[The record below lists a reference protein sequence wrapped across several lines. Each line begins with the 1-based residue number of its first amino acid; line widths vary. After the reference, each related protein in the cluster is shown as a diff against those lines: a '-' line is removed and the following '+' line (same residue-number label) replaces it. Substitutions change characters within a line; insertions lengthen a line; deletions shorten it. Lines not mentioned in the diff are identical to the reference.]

1 MTRLGP
7 IDPGVIGLTPR
18 RSVTDLLWVANTHHG
33 PAGHW
38 FARVTSDEPDHDH
51 LSGESDAV
59 KYLADH
65 RVTLPS
71 EALTDR
77 QIRAL
82 ADIRAMVRGLLDPAS
97 GWTPPVRAILDHTRF
112 SVDAD
117 GRLAADGSG
126 WDGFIGDLMVP
137 LIQLVGQRDHL
148 RACGN
153 PDCRLMFLDLSKNQ
167 ARLWCDNAGCG
178 NRDRVR
184 RYRARVKVDPAAGSA
199 P

>member
-7 IDPGVIGLTPR
+7 LDPGVIGLTPR
-18 RSVTDLLWVANTHHG
+18 RSVTDLLWVVNTGHG

-38 FARVTSDEPDHDH
+38 FARVTSDQPDHDH
-51 LSGESDAV
+51 LSGEADAV

-77 QIRAL
+77 QIRAMS
-82 ADIRAMVRGLLDPAS
+82 DIRTMVRGLLDPAS
-97 GWTPPVRAILDHTRF
+97 GWTPAVRAMLDDTRF
-112 SVDAD
+112 RVDPE
-117 GRLAADGSG
+117 GRLAAEGSG

-137 LIQLVGQRDHL
+137 LIRLVEQRGHL

-167 ARLWCDNAGCG
+167 SRLWCDNAGCG
-178 NRDRVR
+178 NRNRVR
-184 RYRARVKVDPAAGSA
+184 RYRARAQVDPVLGAK

>member
-1 MTRLGP
+1 M
-7 IDPGVIGLTPR
+7 DPGVIGLTPR
-18 RSVTDLLWVANTHHG
+18 RSVTDLLWVANTRHG

-59 KYLADH
+59 RYLADH

-82 ADIRAMVRGLLDPAS
+82 ADIRTMVRGLLDPAS
-97 GWTPPVRAILDHTRF
+97 RWTPPVRAILAHTRF
-112 SVDAD
+112 SIDAD

-137 LIQLVGQRDHL
+137 LIQLVEGRDHL

-153 PDCRLMFLDLSKNQ
+153 PQCRLMFLDLSKNRT
-167 ARLWCDNAGCG
+167 RLWCDNAGCG

-184 RYRARVKVDPAAGSA
+184 RYRARVKVDPVPDTARRA
-199 P
+199 